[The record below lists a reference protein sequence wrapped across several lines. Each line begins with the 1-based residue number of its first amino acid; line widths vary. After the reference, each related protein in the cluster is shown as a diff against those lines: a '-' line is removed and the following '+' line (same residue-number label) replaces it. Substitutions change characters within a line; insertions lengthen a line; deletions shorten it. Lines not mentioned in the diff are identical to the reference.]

1 MFGHAY
7 QVRTVARTEWRLG
20 SRGERKPADM
30 GELGIRDPR
39 GSLTRP
45 NSDTGAKKRKGKR
58 RSKKEKKRKGTESKG
73 EEMRGTV
80 PGGVIRESQRKR
92 RVHSWLPWGAHTG
105 YEPRVW
111 DVITRHH
118 SNFLVTERSALP
130 QRPVGRRDAGQSLNT
145 ATADV
150 YGYLKAEEREASAAP
165 WSMGVIANHHRSG
178 MEIRLRQCL
187 CLPWGREGDGKAPPC
202 PRV

>member
-1 MFGHAY
+1 MHIKC
-7 QVRTVARTEWRLG
+7 VRWQEQSGAWARGGKGNLQTWGNWGFE
-20 SRGERKPADM
+20 
-30 GELGIRDPR
+30 IREEASHGPT
-39 GSLTRP
+39 LTR
-45 NSDTGAKKRKGKR
+45 GRRRERVKEEAK
-58 RSKKEKKRKGTESKG
+58 KKRKGTERKG

-80 PGGVIRESQRKR
+80 PGVIRESQRKR

-150 YGYLKAEEREASAAP
+150 YGYLKAEERDASAAP